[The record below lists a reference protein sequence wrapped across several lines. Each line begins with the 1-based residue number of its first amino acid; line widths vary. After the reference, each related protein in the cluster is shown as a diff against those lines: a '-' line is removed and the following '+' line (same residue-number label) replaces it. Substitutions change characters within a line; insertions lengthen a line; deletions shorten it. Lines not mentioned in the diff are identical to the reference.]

1 MGKSAGRPD
10 LAIVVTV
17 LCGEGEKYL
26 REHFQ
31 VEGGL
36 GTVVTG
42 GMEAE

>member
-17 LCGEGEKYL
+17 LCDEGEKYL
-26 REHFQ
+26 SEHFQ
-31 VEGGL
+31 VEDGP

-42 GMEAE
+42 RMEAE